1 MITLHRI
8 NGEPFTINADFI
20 ETVESTP
27 DTVVRLVNGHRYVV
41 AEPMDEVVSLVVEYR
56 QKVLF
61 SFFGGKNP
69 LLSSNEERD

>member
-8 NGEPFTINADFI
+8 NGEPFTVNADLI
-20 ETVESTP
+20 ETIESTP

-41 AEPMDEVVSLVVEYR
+41 TEPMDQIVQRVLEYR

-61 SFFGGKNP
+61 SFFAGRELAP
-69 LLSSNEERD
+69 LGEESE